1 MLSRIEIDYPDFG
14 VKVERDLT
22 SGINLIEE
30 ANGYGK
36 STILN
41 TILSLY
47 SKKYPGLRTLPSG
60 IAKVYTDEKVYMM
73 SKGMWVGLEEA
84 PNPLV
89 RFCLPGEF
97 FNMGSTT
104 EQRKAII
111 DLLGIDYPACMKG
124 AVPEWHE
131 DIEKEIKDR
140 MKQNE
145 WREDV
150 ILADITRLKSAII
163 AYEKNPIV
171 LEDNSQELYQEYNAY
186 HAKLNTDRNAA
197 ISNNNN
203 VVRQRNDLT
212 HSINQ
217 DKRSIESMEA
227 QVNQMRDEVNWLLKG
242 TCGTCGQKVPVDQ
255 AKIDSITAK
264 AKSIKTGI
272 EETKKDISEKE
283 SRLQALVTADV
294 PNEVPFVTDPYERAK
309 IIGKVLKVNTV
320 EERDAVSQYENNKRE
335 LTLKE
340 NQLKKLGE
348 INDKVLLSSI
358 DSAKKL
364 FTKNLQDDIKDFNLE
379 IELFKEQ
386 ANGKLVES
394 FIISLNGKPYG
405 ELSNGN
411 KLLLQIRMA
420 LAFIKRLGLD
430 FILIDELGA
439 MSQANFDMVVAEVWS
454 LQMIIARAT
463 PFIVP
468 TNTDSVDVKPKKKST
483 K

>member
-1 MLSRIEIDYPDFG
+1 MISRIEIDYPDFG
-14 VKVERDLT
+14 VKVERDFT
-22 SGINLIEE
+22 PGINLIEE

-60 IAKVYTDEKVYMM
+60 LAKIHADDKVYMM
-73 SKGMWVGLEEA
+73 SKGMWVGLDET
-84 PNPLV
+84 PNPLI

-97 FNMGSTT
+97 FNLGSTT

-111 DLLGIDYPACMKG
+111 DLLQIDYPQFMKG

-145 WREDV
+145 WREDI
-150 ILADITRLKSAII
+150 ILKDITRLRSAVI

-171 LEDNSQELYQEYNAY
+171 LEDNSQELLQEYNAWL
-186 HAKLNTDRNAA
+186 AKQNATRTSVMNDNNA
-197 ISNNNN
+197 I
-203 VVRQRNDLT
+203 VRQKNELQNM
-212 HSINQ
+212 INQ
-217 DKRSIESMEA
+217 DKRSISNYEETLQRLREKRDAIKKSECPTCKQTVPFDQPAIDKIVQEA
-227 QVNQMRDEVNWLLKG
+227 E
-242 TCGTCGQKVPVDQ
+242 
-255 AKIDSITAK
+255 
-264 AKSIKTGI
+264 SIKTAI
-272 EETKKDISEKE
+272 AKHNTSILSHQTELDTLETKP
-283 SRLQALVTADV
+283 V
-294 PNEVPFVTDPYERAK
+294 PNEVLYSTDSYVRAK
-309 IIGKVLKVNTV
+309 ILGKTLKVNTN

-335 LTLKE
+335 LELKE
-340 NQLKKLGE
+340 TQLKKLGE

-364 FTKNLQDDIKDFNLE
+364 FTSNLQESIKEFNLE

-386 ANGKLVES
+386 ANWKLVES

-411 KLLLQIRMA
+411 RLLLQIRMA
-420 LAFIKRLGLD
+420 LAFIKKLGLD
-430 FILIDELGA
+430 FILIDELGT
-439 MSQANFDMVVAEVWS
+439 MSQQNFDLVVAEVGD
-454 LQMIIARAT
+454 LQMVVARAT
-463 PFIVP
+463 PFVVP
-468 TNTDSVDVKPKKKST
+468 TNTDSVKVKPKKST

>member
-14 VKVERDLT
+14 VKIERDFT
-22 SGINLIEE
+22 PGINLIEE

-60 IAKVYTDEKVYMM
+60 LAKIHANDKVYMM
-73 SKGMWVGLEEA
+73 SKGMWVGLDET
-84 PNPLV
+84 PNPLI

-97 FNMGSTT
+97 FNIGSTT

-111 DLLGIDYPACMKG
+111 DLLNIDYPQFMKG
-124 AVPEWHE
+124 TVPEWHE
-131 DIEKEIKDR
+131 EIEKEIKDR

-145 WREDV
+145 WREDI
-150 ILADITRLKSAII
+150 ILKDITRLRSAVI

-171 LEDNSQELYQEYNAY
+171 LEDNSQELLQEYNAWL
-186 HAKLNTDRNAA
+186 AKQNAERTA
-197 ISNNNN
+197 IMADNNAII
-203 VVRQRNDLT
+203 RQKNELQNM
-212 HSINQ
+212 INQ
-217 DKRSIESMEA
+217 DKRSISNYEETLQRLREKRDAIKKSECPTCKQTVPFDQSAIDKIVEEA
-227 QVNQMRDEVNWLLKG
+227 E
-242 TCGTCGQKVPVDQ
+242 
-255 AKIDSITAK
+255 
-264 AKSIKTGI
+264 SIKAAI
-272 EETKKDISEKE
+272 AKHNISILSHQTELDTLDT
-283 SRLQALVTADV
+283 SPV
-294 PNEVPFVTDPYERAK
+294 PNEVLYTSDPYVRAK
-309 IIGKVLKVNTV
+309 IIGKTLKVNTN
-320 EERDAVSQYENNKRE
+320 EERDTVSQYENNKRE
-335 LTLKE
+335 LELKE
-340 NQLKKLGE
+340 TQLKKLGE

-364 FTKNLQDDIKDFNLE
+364 FTSNLQESIKEFNLE

-394 FIISLNGKPYG
+394 FIISLNGKPYS

-420 LAFIKRLGLD
+420 LAFIKKLGLD
-430 FILIDELGA
+430 FILIDELGT
-439 MSQANFDMVVAEVWS
+439 MSQNNFNMVVAEVWS

-463 PFIVP
+463 PFVLP
-468 TNTDSVDVKPKKKST
+468 TNTDSVKVKSKKFIK
-483 K
+483 

>member
-14 VKVERDLT
+14 VKIERDFT
-22 SGINLIEE
+22 PGINLIEE
-30 ANGYGK
+30 ANGYWK

-60 IAKVYTDEKVYMM
+60 LAKIHADDKVYMM
-73 SKGMWVGLEEA
+73 SKGMWVGLDET
-84 PNPLV
+84 PNPLI

-97 FNMGSTT
+97 FNLGSTT

-111 DLLGIDYPACMKG
+111 DLLQIDYPQFMKG

-140 MKQNE
+140 MKHNE
-145 WREDV
+145 WREDI
-150 ILADITRLKSAII
+150 ILKDITRLRSAVI

-171 LEDNSQELYQEYNAY
+171 LEDNSQELLQEYNAWL
-186 HAKLNTDRNAA
+186 AKQNATRTSVMNDNNA
-197 ISNNNN
+197 I
-203 VVRQRNDLT
+203 VRQKNELQNM
-212 HSINQ
+212 INQ
-217 DKRSIESMEA
+217 DKRSISNYEETLQRLREKRDAIKKSECPTCKQTVPFDQPAIDKIVQEA
-227 QVNQMRDEVNWLLKG
+227 E
-242 TCGTCGQKVPVDQ
+242 
-255 AKIDSITAK
+255 
-264 AKSIKTGI
+264 SIKAAIAKHNISILSHQT
-272 EETKKDISEKE
+272 ELDTLDTKP
-283 SRLQALVTADV
+283 V
-294 PNEVPFVTDPYERAK
+294 PNEVLYATDPFVRAK
-309 IIGKVLKVNTV
+309 ILGKELKVNTN
-320 EERDAVSQYENNKRE
+320 EERDAVSQYDNNKRE
-335 LTLKE
+335 LWLKE
-340 NQLKKLGE
+340 DQLKKLGE

-364 FTKNLQDDIKDFNLE
+364 FTKNLQDDIKEFNLE

-420 LAFIKRLGLD
+420 LAFIKKLGLD
-430 FILIDELGA
+430 FILIDELGT
-439 MSQANFDMVVAEVWS
+439 MSQGNFDMVVQEVWS

-463 PFIVP
+463 PFVVP
-468 TNTDSVDVKPKKKST
+468 TNTDAVKVKAKKST

>member
-14 VKVERDLT
+14 VKIERDFT
-22 SGINLIEE
+22 PGINLIEE

-60 IAKVYTDEKVYMM
+60 LAKIHADDKVYMM
-73 SKGMWVGLEEA
+73 SKGMWVGLDET
-84 PNPLV
+84 PNPLI

-97 FNMGSTT
+97 FSMWSTT

-111 DLLGIDYPACMKG
+111 DLLQIDYPAFMKD

-131 DIEKEIKDR
+131 DVEKEIKDR
-140 MKQNE
+140 MKSNE
-145 WREDV
+145 WREDI
-150 ILADITRLKSAII
+150 ILKDITRLKSAVI

-171 LEDNSQELYQEYNAY
+171 LEDNSQELLQEYNAWL
-186 HAKLNTDRNAA
+186 AKQNTDRNAILNENNA
-197 ISNNNN
+197 I
-203 VVRQRNDLT
+203 VRQKNELQAMINRDKQSIAT
-212 HSINQ
+212 HEESIQ
-217 DKRSIESMEA
+217 RLRDKRDAIKKSECP
-227 QVNQMRDEVNWLLKG
+227 
-242 TCGTCGQKVPVDQ
+242 TCKQKVPFDQ
-255 AKIDSITAK
+255 SAIDDIVANASTLKAAIEKHNQSIASHQ
-264 AKSIKTGI
+264 AELDSL
-272 EETKKDISEKE
+272 ETKP
-283 SRLQALVTADV
+283 V
-294 PNEVPFVTDPYERAK
+294 PNEVLYTTDPYARAK
-309 IIGKVLKVNTV
+309 ILGKTLKVNTN

-335 LTLKE
+335 LSLKE
-340 NQLKKLGE
+340 EQLKKLGE

-364 FTKNLQDDIKDFNLE
+364 FTTNLQEQIKEFNLE
-379 IELFKEQ
+379 IELFKELQ
-386 ANGKLVES
+386 NGKLTES

-420 LAFIKRLGLD
+420 LAFIKKLGLD
-430 FILIDELGA
+430 FILIDELGT
-439 MSQANFDMVVAEVWS
+439 MSQSNFDMVVAEVGN

-463 PFIVP
+463 PFVVP
-468 TNTDSVDVKPKKKST
+468 TNTDSVKVKPKKSSK
-483 K
+483 

>member
-14 VKVERDLT
+14 LKLDRDFT
-22 SGINLIEE
+22 PGINLIEE
-30 ANGYGK
+30 KNWYGK

-60 IAKVYTDEKVYMM
+60 HAKIFADDKTYLM
-73 SKGMWVGLEEA
+73 SKGMWVGLDET
-84 PNPLV
+84 PNPLI

-97 FNMGSTT
+97 FNLGSTT

-111 DLLGIDYPACMKG
+111 DLLQINYPEFMKG

-145 WREDV
+145 WREDI
-150 ILADITRLKSAII
+150 ILKDITRLRSAVI
-163 AYEKNPIV
+163 AYEKNPVV
-171 LEDNSQELYQEYNAY
+171 LEDNSQELLQEYNAWL
-186 HAKLNTDRNAA
+186 AKQNAERTS
-197 ISNNNN
+197 IMNDNN
-203 VVRQRNDLT
+203 VIVRQKNELQNM
-212 HSINQ
+212 INQ
-217 DKRSIESMEA
+217 DKRSISNYEETL
-227 QVNQMRDEVNWLLKG
+227 QRLREKRDAIKKSECP
-242 TCGTCGQKVPVDQ
+242 TCKQKVPFDQ
-255 AKIDSITAK
+255 PAIDKIVQEAEGIKTAIAKHNTSIT
-264 AKSIKTGI
+264 SHQT
-272 EETKKDISEKE
+272 ELDTLETK
-283 SRLQALVTADV
+283 TV
-294 PNEVPFVTDPYERAK
+294 PNEVLYTSDPFARAK
-309 IIGKVLKVNTV
+309 ILGKELKVNTN

-335 LTLKE
+335 LELKE
-340 NQLKKLGE
+340 TQLKKLGE

-364 FTKNLQDDIKDFNLE
+364 FTKNLQDDIKEFNLE

-394 FIISLNGKPYG
+394 FIISLNGKPYS

-420 LAFIKRLGLD
+420 LAFIKKLGLD
-430 FILIDELGA
+430 FILIDELGT
-439 MSQANFDMVVAEVWS
+439 MSQDNFDMVCNEVWS

-463 PFIVP
+463 PFVVP
-468 TNTDSVDVKPKKKST
+468 TNTDVVKVKAKKST

>member
-14 VKVERDLT
+14 VKIERDFT
-22 SGINLIEE
+22 PGINLIEE
-30 ANGYGK
+30 ANGYWK

-60 IAKVYTDEKVYMM
+60 LAKIHADDKVYMM
-73 SKGMWVGLEEA
+73 SKGMWVGLDET
-84 PNPLV
+84 PNPLI

-97 FNMGSTT
+97 FNLGSTT

-111 DLLGIDYPACMKG
+111 DLLQIDYPTFMKG

-145 WREDV
+145 WREDI
-150 ILADITRLKSAII
+150 ILKDITRLRSAVI
-163 AYEKNPIV
+163 AYEKNPII
-171 LEDNSQELYQEYNAY
+171 LEDNSQELLQEYNAWL
-186 HAKLNTDRNAA
+186 AKQNATRTSVMNDNNAIVRQKNELQSMINRDERSIATHEDSIQRLRDKRDAIKKSECPTCKQTVPFNQSAIDEIVENAA
-197 ISNNNN
+197 TLKAAI
-203 VVRQRNDLT
+203 
-212 HSINQ
+212 
-217 DKRSIESMEA
+217 DKHKETIA
-227 QVNQMRDEVNWLLKG
+227 
-242 TCGTCGQKVPVDQ
+242 CH
-255 AKIDSITAK
+255 K
-264 AKSIKTGI
+264 AELDTL
-272 EETKKDISEKE
+272 ETKP
-283 SRLQALVTADV
+283 V
-294 PNEVPFVTDPYERAK
+294 PNEVLYTTDPFARAK
-309 IIGKVLKVNTV
+309 ILWKELKVNTN
-320 EERDAVSQYENNKRE
+320 EQRDAVSQYENNKRE
-335 LTLKE
+335 LGLKE
-340 NQLKKLGE
+340 DQLKKLGE

-364 FTKNLQDDIKDFNLE
+364 FTKNLQDDIKEFNLE

-420 LAFIKRLGLD
+420 LAFIKKLGLD
-430 FILIDELGA
+430 FILIDELGT
-439 MSQANFDMVVAEVWS
+439 MSQGNFDMVVQEVWS

-463 PFIVP
+463 PFVLP
-468 TNTDSVDVKPKKKST
+468 TNTDAVKVKPKKST

>member
-14 VKVERDLT
+14 VKIERDFT
-22 SGINLIEE
+22 PGINLIEE

-60 IAKVYTDEKVYMM
+60 LAKIHADDKVYMM
-73 SKGMWVGLEEA
+73 SKGMWVGLDET
-84 PNPLV
+84 PNPLI

-97 FNMGSTT
+97 FNLGSTT

-111 DLLGIDYPACMKG
+111 DLLQIDYPQFMKG

-145 WREDV
+145 WREDI
-150 ILADITRLKSAII
+150 ILKDITRLRSAVI
-163 AYEKNPIV
+163 AYEKNPVV
-171 LEDNSQELYQEYNAY
+171 LEDNSQELLQEYNAWL
-186 HAKLNTDRNAA
+186 AKQNAERTSIMNDNNA
-197 ISNNNN
+197 I
-203 VVRQRNDLT
+203 VRQKNELQNM
-212 HSINQ
+212 INQ
-217 DKRSIESMEA
+217 DKRSISNYEETL
-227 QVNQMRDEVNWLLKG
+227 QRLREKRDAIKKSECP
-242 TCGTCGQKVPVDQ
+242 TCKQKVPFDQ
-255 AKIDSITAK
+255 PAIDKIVQEAEGIKAAIAKHNTSIDSHQTELD
-264 AKSIKTGI
+264 TL
-272 EETKKDISEKE
+272 ETK
-283 SRLQALVTADV
+283 AV
-294 PNEVPFVTDPYERAK
+294 PNEVLYTSDPFARAK
-309 IIGKVLKVNTV
+309 ILWKELKVNTN

-335 LTLKE
+335 LGLKE
-340 NQLKKLGE
+340 DQLKKLGE

-364 FTKNLQDDIKDFNLE
+364 FTKNLQDDIKEFNLE

-394 FIISLNGKPYG
+394 FIISLNGKPYS

-420 LAFIKRLGLD
+420 LAFIKKLGLD
-430 FILIDELGA
+430 FILIDELGT
-439 MSQANFDMVVAEVWS
+439 MSQDNFDMVVQEVWS

-463 PFIVP
+463 PFVVP
-468 TNTDSVDVKPKKKST
+468 TNTDSVKVKPKKK
-483 K
+483 